1 MNPLLSV
8 LRKEV
13 RENLRD
19 RRAMSS
25 ALLYGPLLG
34 PVLFAAIV
42 TFIIGQQQ
50 ARAEQP
56 LQLPVVGAEHAPQL
70 VQALKQRGIEI
81 QAPPAD
87 PEAAIRTQEQDVIL
101 RIPADYPRQWR
112 SGTPARVD
120 LLFDASRQNAQIAV
134 ARSREAL
141 AQYAGESGAQ
151 RLMLRGISPSVASP
165 VAIADQDLSTP
176 QSRAALMM
184 AMLPYFLV
192 LSAFVGGM
200 YLAIDTTSGERERGS
215 LEPLLLTPA
224 SRGQILWG
232 KMAATALF
240 AGASLLICVAAF
252 AVSMRFIPT
261 AGLGFSLKLP
271 LVTVLQMALVVL
283 PLALLAAAAQT
294 IVASFAQSFREAQT
308 YLQFLVLI
316 PAIPSILLAI
326 NPVKPDP
333 WMSWVPLF
341 SQTVQINL
349 LARGEPPG
357 AAALALA
364 ALLTLLAAWLLGRLA
379 VKLFSRESAALGG

>member
-1 MNPLLSV
+1 MNLLTV

-34 PVLFAAIV
+34 PVLFAALI

-50 ARAEQP
+50 ARAEKP
-56 LQLPVVGAEHAPQL
+56 LELPVVGAEHAPQL
-70 VQALKQRGIEI
+70 VQALRQRGIEV

-87 PEAAIRTQEQDVIL
+87 PEAAIREQEEDVIL
-101 RIPADYPRQWR
+101 RIPPDYPAQWR
-112 SGTPARVD
+112 AGTPARVD
-120 LLFDASRQNAQIAV
+120 LLFDASRQPAQIAV
-134 ARSREAL
+134 ARTREAL
-141 AQYAGESGAQ
+141 ALYAGETGSQ
-151 RLMLRGISPSVASP
+151 RLLLRGLSPAVASP
-165 VAIADQDLSTP
+165 LAIADQDLSTP

-215 LEPLLLTPA
+215 LEALLLTPA
-224 SRGQILWG
+224 SRAQILWG

-240 AGASLLICVAAF
+240 AAASLMICVLAF

-261 AGLGFSLKLP
+261 AGLGLSLTLSP
-271 LVTVLQMALVVL
+271 LTVLQMAVVVL

-341 SQTVQINL
+341 SQTVQVNL
-349 LARGEPPG
+349 LARGEAPG
-357 AAALALA
+357 AAAIALA
-364 ALLTLLAAWLLGRLA
+364 ALLTLLAAGLLGQLA
-379 VKLFSRESAALGG
+379 VKLFSRERAALSG